1 MDNRN
6 EIDSA
11 PHAIQRMVEVSIRA
25 AESLLGDGD
34 DTDFFQMPSADA
46 NLLDSSLFDIEK
58 RVEEVPACGVPK
70 VIPHRA
76 FSSGIPAWPCRL
88 LRPQQAF

>member
-58 RVEEVPACGVPK
+58 RVKAA
-70 VIPHRA
+70 RA
-76 FSSGIPAWPCRL
+76 MLFHGDKPEPVKPVLSIVRD
-88 LRPQQAF
+88 QV